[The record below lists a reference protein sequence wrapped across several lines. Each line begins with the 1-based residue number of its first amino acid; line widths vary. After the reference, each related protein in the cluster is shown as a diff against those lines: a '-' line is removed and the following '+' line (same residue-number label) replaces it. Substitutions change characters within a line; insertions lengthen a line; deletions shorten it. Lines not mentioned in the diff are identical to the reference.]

1 MQVFIFTLLSLLSL
15 VSADHAPGYG
25 GYGITCRN
33 TTNTYTGEICVPA
46 FAETVTPITLAVK
59 EVQDNDYCYDQIRT
73 VCTVTETTNQH
84 ELCTYSYAPKTE
96 TLPAQVTQ
104 VTYEEKSETMKVTN
118 CKATGY
124 GGGYGQGEHQV
135 CAEEYQTQ
143 AFSVP
148 LVTAPL
154 DITVDLTN
162 PEPVQTCVIK
172 DIILTEVVC
181 EDIVEQK
188 CFNVAILVDAENI
201 VDQKEIIVGE
211 PDCNEVT
218 LELPTQ
224 HCKLPYK
231 HKRKT
236 EAFEAED

>member
-1 MQVFIFTLLSLLSL
+1 M
-15 VSADHAPGYG
+15 
-25 GYGITCRN
+25 
-33 TTNTYTGEICVPA
+33 
-46 FAETVTPITLAVK
+46 
-59 EVQDNDYCYDQIRT
+59 
-73 VCTVTETTNQH
+73 
-84 ELCTYSYAPKTE
+84 
-96 TLPAQVTQ
+96 
-104 VTYEEKSETMKVTN
+104 TYEEKSETMKVTN

-143 AFSVP
+143 AYSVP

-188 CFNVAILVDAENI
+188 CFNVAILVDAENV

-224 HCKLPYK
+224 HCKVPYK
-231 HKRKT
+231 HKRKA
-236 EAFEAED
+236 EAFESED